1 MNDLSEKQ
9 PADEKQTQ
17 LQAARADFKQA
28 KEAVK
33 AARKTAGK
41 AKEKLQALKAD
52 LKKTAAKKPKKT
64 GKSD

>member
-33 AARKTAGK
+33 AARETASQ